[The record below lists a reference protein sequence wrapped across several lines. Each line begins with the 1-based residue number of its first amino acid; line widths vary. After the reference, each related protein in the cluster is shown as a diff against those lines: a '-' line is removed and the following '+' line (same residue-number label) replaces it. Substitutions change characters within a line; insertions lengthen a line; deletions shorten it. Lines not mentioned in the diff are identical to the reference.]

1 MNNDALNRMGA
12 DEFERV
18 AATCK
23 RWESRSIQIVREL
36 LVDGIPLSLV
46 AEKYKV
52 TMQHASVL
60 RRRFN
65 DKAAVNNSAAD
76 FMKKVKPA
84 GMEIFKPFKQEL
96 NKLKH
101 AGYTVDQ
108 MLQYL
113 ELNGLKTTAAI
124 LNEFLNPKGK
134 K

>member
-1 MNNDALNRMGA
+1 MSNDAPNLMGA

-23 RWESRSIQIVREL
+23 RWEARSIQIVREL
-36 LVDGIPLSLV
+36 LVDGNNLSMV
-46 AEKYKV
+46 AEKHAV

-65 DKAAVNNSAAD
+65 DKAAINNSAAD
-76 FMKKVKPA
+76 FMKQVKPA
-84 GMEIFKPFKQEL
+84 GIEIFKPFKQEL

-108 MLQYL
+108 MLQFL
-113 ELNGLKTTAAI
+113 ELNGLKTTAAL